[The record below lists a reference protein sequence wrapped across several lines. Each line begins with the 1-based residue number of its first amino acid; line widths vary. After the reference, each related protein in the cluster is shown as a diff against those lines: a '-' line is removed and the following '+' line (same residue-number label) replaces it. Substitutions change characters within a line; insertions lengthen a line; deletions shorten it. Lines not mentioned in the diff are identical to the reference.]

1 MKTMIHLQKEI
12 VLATA
17 EMGFGH
23 IRALYPLEETLEC
36 KLVVLGQND
45 GSNNFEKRIWKISL
59 TLYESISR
67 FKKFPIL
74 GPIVYSMMNGLLAIP
89 HPERKA
95 TRVEKTFAYWLLER
109 FIGLGLCKGLQKK
122 LKSRQY
128 LVTSFYAPVIALSKR
143 TDLTVFCQ
151 ICDSDLSRVWVAKNP
166 VRNNTQYLVP
176 CTKAAER
183 LLKYGVQSNRIHLTG
198 FPFAHE
204 LIGGFSQEIALK
216 NYKKRMQLLDN
227 PYDLSPDSPLKIAYI
242 VGGAGVY
249 SDIGMQIANM
259 LKEEIEEGLI
269 VLYLV
274 AGIKGEVI
282 CSYHNFKQTRFPK
295 SNNLCIVGS
304 NRLHDYFNQFN
315 ELMSHIH
322 ILWTKPSELV
332 FYSALGIPI
341 IMTDPLGP
349 QEEAN
354 RDWLLKIGA
363 GGSQYISKYT
373 NLWLMNRLNTKEFS
387 RMAYAGWSK
396 GIRTA
401 SYRIPEIIAKHES
414 F

>member
-1 MKTMIHLQKEI
+1 MDISKKSKNNIL
-12 VLATA
+12 LATA

-23 IRALYPLEETLEC
+23 LRALYPLEKTFES
-36 KLVVLGQND
+36 KLVILGQTD
-45 GSNNFEKRIWKISL
+45 GSSTFEKRLWKTSL

-89 HPERKA
+89 NPKSKVKK
-95 TRVEKTFAYWLLER
+95 VEKSFAYWLLER
-109 FIGLGLCKGLQKK
+109 FIRLGLCKGLQKK
-122 LKSRQY
+122 LESKQY
-128 LVTSFYAPVIALSKR
+128 VVTSFYAPVIALSKQP
-143 TDLTVFCQ
+143 DLTVFCQ

-166 VRNNTQYLVP
+166 IKNNTQYLVP

-183 LLKYGVQSNRIHLTG
+183 LLMYGVQNSRIHLTG

-204 LIGGFSQEIALK
+204 LIGGYSQEIALQ
-216 NYKKRMQLLDN
+216 NFKKRMKLLDN
-227 PYDLSPDSPLKIAYI
+227 PYDISPDSPLEIAYV
-242 VGGAGVY
+242 VGGAGAY
-249 SDIGMQIANM
+249 SDIGMKIAN
-259 LKEEIEEGLI
+259 LLRNEIEEGLI
-269 VLYLV
+269 VLHLV
-274 AGIKGEVI
+274 AGIKGEII
-282 CSYHNFKQTRFPK
+282 CSYHNFKQNRFPK
-295 SNNLCIVGS
+295 SNNLKIVGS
-304 NRLHDYFNQFN
+304 NKLPDYFNQFN

-354 RDWLLKIGA
+354 HAWVLETGVGTD
-363 GGSQYISKYT
+363 QYISKYT
-373 NLWLMNRLNTKEFS
+373 NLWLMNRLNSKEFS
-387 RMAYAGWSK
+387 RMASNGWNK

-401 SYRIPEIIAKHES
+401 SYKIPEIITSLEDL
-414 F
+414 